1 MEIYQQ
7 NQSRQTKHANQ
18 FQVQPQLIAR
28 RILAA
33 TMFIYY
39 LDNFN
44 FLSCP
49 LLTFHPVLIKQT
61 KKKKISSAE
70 GKVIKVEILI

>member
-49 LLTFHPVLIKQT
+49 LLTFHSVLIKQT
-61 KKKKISSAE
+61 KKKNQVPRRKEKLLKLRS
-70 GKVIKVEILI
+70 

>member
-7 NQSRQTKHANQ
+7 KQSRQTKHVNQ
-18 FQVQPQLIAR
+18 FQVQPKLITR

-33 TMFIYY
+33 TMLICY
-39 LDNFN
+39 LDNLN
-44 FLSCP
+44 FLSCS
-49 LLTFHPVLIKQT
+49 LLTFHSVLIKQT

-70 GKVIKVEILI
+70 GKVIKVDILI